1 MALTVANVFRVY
13 HIRVDIGSGRDRIHG
28 QAINAMANI
37 VKGWS
42 VQLSIVAGP
51 YSSNEP
57 VTSITRGS
65 ARLSTHQR
73 VGTVANA
80 AEQGRRRG
88 VAGVVLAYPRG
99 ERAPVVPG
107 RGSVGCARAACR
119 VGDGAAVGAAAFV
132 VPSAPRGGAAK
143 HVRPGGH
150 PGGVPVPDIPIKRGG
165 GAEHVVH
172 GGDLRRVPLADILI
186 KRRGAFEHVMHVYDP
201 RGVPL

>member
-1 MALTVANVFRVY
+1 
-13 HIRVDIGSGRDRIHG
+13 
-28 QAINAMANI
+28 MANI
-37 VKGWS
+37 VKGRS
-42 VQLSIVAGP
+42 VQLSIVTGP
-51 YSSNEP
+51 YSSIEL

-119 VGDGAAVGAAAFV
+119 VGNGAAVGAAAFV

-172 GGDLRRVPLADILI
+172 GDDLRRVPLADILI